1 MVEISHE
8 DLPAARASWNGPL
21 SVDLPSVGHPLGGL
35 SLRTTRTW
43 GTLKDAKLWL
53 VGRRP

>member
-21 SVDLPSVGHPLGGL
+21 SLLPPVGPAPGTL
-35 SLRTTRTW
+35 SLRTARTW

-53 VGRRP
+53 VARRP